1 MAGNVPLAKDWSM
14 SCVADLGIICAG
26 IPVDFL
32 PAWLLLCVPIWL
44 CRSCAPCAKRRFLYP
59 AFVSRRLSQPL
70 TVIALVAAPAPSVP
84 LPRLCNPFSVDEFH
98 FGKFVDSYLNGTYF
112 FDIHPP
118 LGKLTLAAGGR
129 LGGYAH
135 VPGFYYDKIGK
146 NYTID
151 GVRYLPLR
159 MTAATFG
166 VASVPLTYALART
179 LAMSPTAAVLAATAN
194 LCDFL
199 SLIEA
204 RLILVDSQLLFYCQA
219 ALLSAL
225 RLWQTA
231 PGTLA
236 RVGWLLTTGVLSGC
250 ALSIKHTALATPGLI
265 ALVSFFGAHFLPAPL
280 SLIECVV
287 AGACGIGVY
296 AAWFWL
302 HFALLPLSGG
312 KGDRFMNAAFR
323 KALVGS
329 PTYDPKAVKPG
340 FWSSFVYLNRRMVA
354 SNAGISKK
362 HTWQT
367 RWYEWMVNVRGVLY
381 FSRKAS
387 TMEIEAKALASY
399 AEALGNTTD
408 ADPAAV
414 AAAAAAAAKGA
425 ADAAA
430 AVANT
435 KTPGGAA
442 AALSTKVYLIGNPVV
457 ASMCLATGLGFLVTV
472 ALLVRYRRS
481 ALRDG
486 SASGRGRLGALYTG
500 IFLLS
505 GWVANLAPYVL
516 VDRPAFLYHYIPSL
530 MYAQLLS
537 AQLVDMLPVAPRR
550 VVVAMA
556 VAAMAAALVFWAPW
570 IYALPLT
577 KEQHLRR
584 QLGSQWT

>member
-1 MAGNVPLAKDWSM
+1 MVPVPHPPPSPP
-14 SCVADLGIICAG
+14 VATYECHCACG
-26 IPVDFL
+26 PRPPVLL
-32 PAWLLLCVPIWL
+32 PPLCHF
-44 CRSCAPCAKRRFLYP
+44 AP
-59 AFVSRRLSQPL
+59 
-70 TVIALVAAPAPSVP
+70 
-84 LPRLCNPFSVDEFH
+84 VDEFH

-129 LGGYAH
+129 LGGYTH

-151 GVRYLPLR
+151 GVRFLPLR
-159 MTAATFG
+159 VTAATFG
-166 VASVPLTYALART
+166 VASVPLTYTLART
-179 LAMSPTAAVLAATAN
+179 LAMSPAAAVLAATAN

-219 ALLSAL
+219 ALLAAL
-225 RLWQTA
+225 RLWQTTPRTA
-231 PGTLA
+231 A

-265 ALVSFFGAHFLPAPL
+265 ALVSFFGAHFLPSPL
-280 SLIECVV
+280 SLVECLV
-287 AGACGIGVY
+287 AGLSGIGVY
-296 AAWFWL
+296 AAWFWV

-367 RWYEWMVNVRGVLY
+367 RWYEWIVNMRGVLY
-381 FSRKAS
+381 FSRKAT
-387 TMEIEAKALASY
+387 TMETEAKALTSY

-414 AAAAAAAAKGA
+414 ASAAAAAAKA
-425 ADAAA
+425 SADAVV
-430 AVANT
+430 AVADT
-435 KTPGGAA
+435 KTPEGAA

-457 ASMCLATGLGFLVTV
+457 AGMCLATGLGFLVTV
-472 ALLVRYRRS
+472 ALLVRYRRA
-481 ALRDG
+481 ALADG
-486 SASGRGRLGALYTG
+486 SSGGRARVGALYTG

-537 AQLVDMLPVAPRR
+537 AQLVDMLPVGPRR
-550 VVVAMA
+550 VVVTVA

-577 KEQHLRR
+577 KEEHLRR